1 VQKGRVIGLNR
12 KISAFN
18 LIAEVIQVADINGYW
33 HNQKIS
39 YVGRFLIN

>member
-12 KISAFN
+12 KRSAFN
-18 LIAEVIQVADINGYW
+18 LIADVIQVVDINEYW

-39 YVGRFLIN
+39 YVG